1 MLIGHFHI
9 LQYVHIHTYVT
20 HWHVFESLITI
31 STHCKK
37 KFAKHRYYIRN
48 YLTLISLTLLSQVIN
63 DNNIFT
69 INYYVNQATIN
80 GWCMMTNVGDTLLR

>member
-9 LQYVHIHTYVT
+9 LQYVHKHAYVT

-37 KFAKHRYYIRN
+37 KFAKHWYNIRN

-63 DNNIFT
+63 GNNIFT
-69 INYYVNQATIN
+69 INYYVNQVTIK
-80 GWCMMTNVGDTLLR
+80 GCCMMTNVRDTLLR